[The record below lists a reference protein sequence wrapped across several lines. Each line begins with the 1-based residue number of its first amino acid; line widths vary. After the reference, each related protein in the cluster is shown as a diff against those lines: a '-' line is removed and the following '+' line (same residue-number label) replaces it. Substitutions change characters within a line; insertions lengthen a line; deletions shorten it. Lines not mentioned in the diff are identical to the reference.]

1 MGRLKTVI
9 FSLVG
14 IILTIALIF
23 LLTGMSVAT
32 FVQQLFNALQYGSFL
47 ALIALG
53 YSMVYGVLLLFNFTH
68 GDIFM
73 VGAYIGLGVSIG
85 LMALVAWLGI
95 PPLPNWLLLALTI
108 LLAMLLTSFVGM
120 LVERIGYRPLR
131 GAPRASAAIT
141 GLMIGIILETGNLAL
156 LGAQRQRFP
165 TLIERKPIDLE
176 KWLPLDVTVTNT
188 KIMIVILSLLLMVL
202 LHLFVR
208 RTKWGMAMRAMAYD
222 FVVVPLMGVPLNTI
236 AALTFALGSAL
247 AAAAG
252 IFFGIAYP
260 ILEPY
265 MGLLVG
271 WKAFVAAIL
280 GGRGS
285 ILGAALAGF
294 LLGFIEIF
302 VAAIFPSTL
311 RDVIAY
317 TIILLI
323 LTFRPHGFFGEPYTA
338 RLRL

>member
-1 MGRLKTVI
+1 MGRLKIVI

-23 LLTGMSVAT
+23 LLSDMSPAT
-32 FVQQLFNALQYGSFL
+32 FVQHLFNALQWGSFY

-53 YSMVYGVLLLFNFTH
+53 YSMVYGVLLLFNFAH

-73 VGAYIGLGVSIG
+73 VGAYIGLGVLLG
-85 LMALVAWLGI
+85 LTALAALLGI
-95 PPLPNWLLLALTI
+95 PTLPNWLLLVLTI

-156 LGAQRQRFP
+156 LGAQRQKFP
-165 TLIERKPIDLE
+165 ILIERQSYHLGP
-176 KWLPLDVTVTNT
+176 VTVTNT
-188 KIMIVILSLLLMVL
+188 KIVIVFLSLLLTL
-202 LHLFVR
+202 ALHQFVR

-236 AALTFALGSAL
+236 AALTFGLGSAL

-265 MGLLVG
+265 MGILIG

-317 TIILLI
+317 SIILLI
-323 LTFRPHGFFGEPYTA
+323 LVFRPHGFFGEPYSA